1 MPPFDNTSALRGIDG
16 QDVSSLRKL
25 MNAIMHRLAGV
36 PAGSVA
42 EMDDLDTNEHGA
54 MIFLADNARHNV
66 LLSRMITRF
75 ASARY
80 ANSRTVREAARELDL
95 VVTEAVFNPYT
106 RPQRELVIAEG
117 FFNQLVANGTATYGV
132 GADEE
137 YGDIEPDS
145 DGEQKGKRDNKDP
158 SVSCS
163 SPYLM
168 LVLLCS
174 SPARFEPV
182 EGSITDYSLSRLA
195 AREPDP
201 AMLPP

>member
-1 MPPFDNTSALRGIDG
+1 
-16 QDVSSLRKL
+16 

-42 EMDDLDTNEHGA
+42 EMDDLDINEHGA
-54 MIFLADNARHNV
+54 MIFLTYNARHND

-95 VVTEAVFNPYT
+95 VATEAVFNPHT
-106 RPQRELVIAEG
+106 RPQRELVIVEG
-117 FFNQLVANGTATYGV
+117 FFNQLVASGTATYGV

-145 DGEQKGKRDNKDP
+145 DSEQKDNRDKKDP
-158 SVSCS
+158 SVSFS

-168 LVLLCS
+168 LVLPCS
-174 SPARFEPV
+174 SPARFELV
-182 EGSITDYSLSRLA
+182 EGSITDYSGSRPA
-195 AREPDP
+195 AREPDQ